1 MRRRRFVLYLSLLLL
16 PLAVGAQSPDSL
28 AVRQTAALPDTLD
41 PPADFR
47 TEPGE
52 FKQGAGV
59 SVDTLD
65 IQDGRLLLVL
75 RDDHT
80 WY

>member
-1 MRRRRFVLYLSLLLL
+1 MRRLPVLILILTLAL
-16 PLAVGAQSPDSL
+16 PLLSRAQAPTDSL
-28 AVRQTAALPDTLD
+28 SVADTLGT
-41 PPADFR
+41 PKDFV
-47 TEPGE
+47 TEAGSFRE
-52 FKQGAGV
+52 GSGAA
-59 SVDTLD
+59 VDTLD